1 MDPKCVR
8 DKRDPTQ
15 QPTCCKRDKIKPN
28 EWMQTR
34 PLRKSDK
41 VGPSI
46 ELFLSSCDADLT
58 TDQDVNWK
66 KWRMTLVTFSGRIKP
81 ECHDVRS
88 QNSTSNMQKPIYLV
102 CTVWTVLVTNKLRI
116 TIRNPKLRLK
126 CDQSFEI
133 LAAV

>member
-1 MDPKCVR
+1 
-8 DKRDPTQ
+8 
-15 QPTCCKRDKIKPN
+15 
-28 EWMQTR
+28 MQTR

-81 ECHDVRS
+81 ECHDGRS
-88 QNSTSNMQKPIYLV
+88 QNLTSNMQKLV
-102 CTVWTVLVTNKLRI
+102 HLYSFGYKQIEDNNTKSKTASE
-116 TIRNPKLRLK
+116 IRL
-126 CDQSFEI
+126 DQSFEI
-133 LAAV
+133 LATV

>member
-1 MDPKCVR
+1 
-8 DKRDPTQ
+8 
-15 QPTCCKRDKIKPN
+15 
-28 EWMQTR
+28 MQTR

-88 QNSTSNMQKPIYLV
+88 KNVTSNMQKLIYAV
-102 CTVWTVLVTNKLRI
+102 CTLVQFWLHTNWG
-116 TIRNPKLRLK
+116 
-126 CDQSFEI
+126 
-133 LAAV
+133 